1 MNSVKILSYL
11 LVKLLNQSS
20 LAVQVF
26 MVFTEEWESVVK
38 LVVW

>member
-11 LVKLLNQSS
+11 LVKLLNKSS

-26 MVFTEEWESVVK
+26 VVFREARESVVK